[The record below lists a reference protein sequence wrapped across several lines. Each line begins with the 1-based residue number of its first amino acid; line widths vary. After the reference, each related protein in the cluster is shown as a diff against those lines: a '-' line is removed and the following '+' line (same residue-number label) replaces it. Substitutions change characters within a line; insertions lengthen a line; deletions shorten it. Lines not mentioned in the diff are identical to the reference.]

1 MNLTAIFCCLLR
13 LRTWPNFEV
22 SLAVSTHQRCEATVR
37 LCRSGAHLST
47 LIRFVSIDSVPSRT
61 RTYTVPNSR
70 LENGLMELIFSW
82 TLRVHWCTGL
92 QPLAGGGAEAAICDK
107 PLWKHGRRWVY
118 RVLKGKMLR
127 VCPASDLL
135 YTSCSSFWIIS
146 SLHKEVW
153 GLVPVIIHK
162 SCT

>member
-1 MNLTAIFCCLLR
+1 
-13 LRTWPNFEV
+13 
-22 SLAVSTHQRCEATVR
+22 
-37 LCRSGAHLST
+37 
-47 LIRFVSIDSVPSRT
+47 
-61 RTYTVPNSR
+61 
-70 LENGLMELIFSW
+70 MELIFSW

-146 SLHKEVW
+146 SLHTKRGMGFGSCYHSQVLYLNSDLNW
-153 GLVPVIIHK
+153 IPFSQFCCIPPVPYFFVLRWLQEGKIAHQDHLLGYSISWSTKHAWRNL
-162 SCT
+162 TILWRVH